1 MTAGDHTG
9 APPDAPDTDA
19 MMTLELG
26 GQLYRLPHGST
37 LAQLLALAG
46 HAPEQVATAVNG
58 QFVPRS
64 QRASH
69 IVFATDTVVLF
80 RPIVG
85 G

>member
-1 MTAGDHTG
+1 MLNDLAR
-9 APPDAPDTDA
+9 
-19 MMTLELG
+19 G
-26 GQLYRLPHGST
+26 GQFAGP

>member
-1 MTAGDHTG
+1 MTAGDHNGPQSAADG
-9 APPDAPDTDA
+9 ADA
-19 MMTLELG
+19 MMTLDLG
-26 GQLYRLPHGST
+26 GRLCRLPHGST

-58 QFVPRS
+58 QFVPRP